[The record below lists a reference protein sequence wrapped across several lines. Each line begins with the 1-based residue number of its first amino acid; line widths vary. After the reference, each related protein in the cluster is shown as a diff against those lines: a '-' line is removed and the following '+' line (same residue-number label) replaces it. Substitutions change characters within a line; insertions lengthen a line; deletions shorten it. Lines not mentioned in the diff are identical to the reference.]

1 MDYLLLH
8 ASDPAVLGDLGSLT
22 WNELAMLHASGIET
36 ELRPKPFSR
45 NAIVSTLADY
55 AHYMRFAD
63 IQDAS
68 METNQKSC

>member
-1 MDYLLLH
+1 M
-8 ASDPAVLGDLGSLT
+8 T
-22 WNELAMLHASGIET
+22 WNDLAMLHASGIET